1 MAFLR
6 HGGYQIRGT
15 VRNKQDPKKF
25 NELIKAFGQE
35 YFNQIELVDMELMNE
50 PSIERAV
57 QGCEYVVHVA
67 CPNPSKAPKDE
78 SIVIKPAVQGTVS
91 VLKAS

>member
-1 MAFLR
+1 MLITGINSYVGSQVCMAFLK

-50 PSIERAV
+50 PSI
-57 QGCEYVVHVA
+57 
-67 CPNPSKAPKDE
+67 
-78 SIVIKPAVQGTVS
+78 
-91 VLKAS
+91 